1 MFKKILVPTD
11 FSAASQKVVECLPG
25 LKSVGVQEV
34 VIAHVVDIRLAGGLA
49 VSLQKSDE
57 EILEQ
62 NKAELEQVGLKVKT
76 EVLVGIPFVE
86 IVRLANRE
94 SASMIMMA
102 EKGTTFAEEVLLGS
116 VTESVIRHAKR
127 PVLIQKFAPLEGKP
141 KEECALVCEN
151 IFRRVLY
158 ATDFSDS
165 AEKVIDYIKEMKDAG
180 CDEIIVFHVQ
190 DTRIL
195 SHHPES
201 RIEEFNQ
208 IDSERLARIKNEL
221 EQSGFKK
228 VTTRLDTGV
237 SISRILEVAD
247 ELDVSLIAMGAYGKS
262 KVAEMLLGSVSENVA
277 RSSTKPVLLVH
288 AI

>member
-11 FSAASQKVVECLPG
+11 FSAASQKVVENLPE
-25 LKSVGVQEV
+25 LKSVGVQEA
-34 VIAHVVDIRLAGGLA
+34 VIVHVVDIRLAGGLA
-49 VSLQKSDE
+49 VSLQKNDE

-62 NKAELEQVGLKVKT
+62 NKTELEQAGLKVKT

-102 EKGTTFAEEVLLGS
+102 EKGATFAEEALLGS
-116 VTESVIRHAKR
+116 VTENVIRHAKK
-127 PVLIQKFAPLEGKP
+127 PVLIQKFALLEGRTK
-141 KEECALVCEN
+141 KECALVCKN
-151 IFRRVLY
+151 VFRRVLY
-158 ATDFSDS
+158 ATDFSNS

-190 DTRIL
+190 DTRML
-195 SHHPES
+195 SHHPQS

-208 IDSERLARIKNEL
+208 IDSERLVKIKNEL
-221 EQSGFKK
+221 EKYGFKK
-228 VTTRLDTGV
+228 VTTRLETGP
-237 SISRILEVAD
+237 SISKILEVAD
-247 ELDVSLIAMGAYGKS
+247 ELDVCLIAMGAYGKS
-262 KVAEMLLGSVSENVA
+262 KVAEMLLGSVSENIA

-288 AI
+288 AV

>member
-34 VIAHVVDIRLAGGLA
+34 VIAHVVDVRLAGGLA

-57 EILEQ
+57 EILER
-62 NKAELEQVGLKVKT
+62 NKAELEQAGLKVRT
-76 EVLVGIPFVE
+76 EVVVGIPFVE
-86 IVRLANRE
+86 IVRLAKRE

-116 VTESVIRHAKR
+116 VTESVIHHAKR
-127 PVLIQKFAPLEGKP
+127 PVLIQKFAPLEGKS

-158 ATDFSDS
+158 ATDFFDS

-195 SHHPES
+195 SHHPEG
-201 RIEEFNQ
+201 RMEEFNQ
-208 IDSERLARIKNEL
+208 IDSERLARIKREL
-221 EQSGFKK
+221 EQSGFTK
-228 VTTRLDTGV
+228 VSTRLDTGV
-237 SISRILEVAD
+237 SISKILDVAD
-247 ELDVSLIAMGAYGKS
+247 KLDVSLIAMGAYGKS
-262 KVAEMLLGSVSENVA
+262 KVSEMLLGSVSENVA

-288 AI
+288 AT